1 VTGGATGIGRAIS
14 EELVTLGCKVV
25 IASRNEERLQ
35 AVATELCP
43 QQKKVIPKH
52 CNIRNEEHVRSLI
65 SSTVSEQGRLD
76 FLINNG
82 GGQFPSPAENISAKG
97 WNAVVETNLTGTF
110 LMCREAY
117 TSHMSSHGG
126 AIVNIIAD
134 MFRGFPL
141 MAHTG
146 AARAAVD
153 NLTKTLAIEWA
164 DAGVRVNA
172 VAPGSCVFSPTAA
185 ANYGSFN
192 VFEQVRGTLPSQ
204 RLAHPREISSA
215 VSFLCSPGA
224 SFISGATLRVD
235 AAASLY
241 SPQLKQISEHDKW
254 PPVHDWEYKLPEG
267 DD

>member
-241 SPQLKQISEHDKW
+241 SPQLKQIQEHDKW

-267 DD
+267 ED